1 MQLWN
6 SELSVLTSTCFT
18 ASAISA
24 SHTAP
29 RLYNP
34 TIPVRRRL
42 LFTSKL
48 FAAHIAPA
56 AAGAEPGDAGDDAG
70 WGVYGPEWRFY
81 YDCMLAPVA
90 RQAAGMVHVIHEVQH
105 AAHSLHQSAKP
116 P

>member
-1 MQLWN
+1 M
-6 SELSVLTSTCFT
+6 
-18 ASAISA
+18 
-24 SHTAP
+24 
-29 RLYNP
+29 P
-34 TIPVRRRL
+34 TMPVRRRL

-90 RQAAGMVHVIHEVQH
+90 RQAAGMLHVL
-105 AAHSLHQSAKP
+105 A
-116 P
+116 

>member
-1 MQLWN
+1 M
-6 SELSVLTSTCFT
+6 
-18 ASAISA
+18 
-24 SHTAP
+24 
-29 RLYNP
+29 
-34 TIPVRRRL
+34 PVCRRL

-90 RQAAGMVHVIHEVQH
+90 RQAAGVLDVCAEMRLSQMCRLQISGKGWVGR
-105 AAHSLHQSAKP
+105 A
-116 P
+116 